1 MNGRRIMFENQVA
14 IITGAASGI
23 GAATAH
29 LMAARG
35 AKVVLVDRNQDG
47 LKRTAAMVNEAGSPA
62 IVHQSDVT
70 NEADAARIAEQV
82 HSEIGRIDILATC
95 AGISI
100 PGGKTVLT
108 HSAEDWHRIYQVNI
122 MGTVHWMKPALPIMI
137 EAGKGSIVTVASQ
150 LAFNS
155 GGGAAAYIASK
166 GAIVSLTKTSAV
178 DFAKEGIRINAV
190 APAVIDTAMSRAS
203 REGSPDPDAMQAW
216 RLSRHP
222 IGRVG
227 EVDEVA
233 KAIAYLAS
241 DDASF
246 VTGTILTVDGGWT
259 AA

>member
-1 MNGRRIMFENQVA
+1 MVDNSVFDKQVA

-29 LMAARG
+29 LMAQRG
-35 AKVVLVDRNQDG
+35 ATVVLIDRNQGG
-47 LKRTAAMVNEAGSPA
+47 LQRTAAMVRETGRDAH
-62 IVHQSDVT
+62 VFQSDVT
-70 NEADAARIAEQV
+70 QPDDAQKIV
-82 HSEIGRIDILATC
+82 SEVAKTCGRIDILATC
-95 AGISI
+95 AGIGI

-108 HSAEDWHRIYQVNI
+108 HSNEDWYRIYQVNV
-122 MGTVHWMKPALPIMI
+122 MGTVHWMKAVLPTMI
-137 EAGKGSIVTVASQ
+137 DAGKGSIVTLASQ

-178 DFAKEGIRINAV
+178 DFAKNGVRINAV

-203 REGSPDPDAMQAW
+203 RDGAPDPAAMQAW

-227 EVDEVA
+227 TADEAA
-233 KAIAYLAS
+233 KAICYLAS

-246 VTGTILTVDGGWT
+246 TTGTVLMVDGGWT